1 MEMSFATSEFY
12 GKAVF
17 HILCPCIFFLKWF
30 TKKNVKQLVI
40 WPVVFLSSCR
50 EGWYPELSSN
60 HAGKLEGAVCCQ

>member
-1 MEMSFATSEFY
+1 MEKQFFIFCVHAS
-12 GKAVF
+12 
-17 HILCPCIFFLKWF
+17 FFLKWF